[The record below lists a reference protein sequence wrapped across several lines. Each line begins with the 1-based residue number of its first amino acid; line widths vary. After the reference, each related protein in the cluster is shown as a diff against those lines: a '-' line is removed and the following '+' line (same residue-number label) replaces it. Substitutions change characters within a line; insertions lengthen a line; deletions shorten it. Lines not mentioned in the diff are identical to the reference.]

1 MEAVH
6 GFHVFWDVQP
16 AVCKVVE
23 WFDRENMTP
32 EGVETTR
39 FDESIISEE
48 HPWEDELKC
57 NLCIHVEDNA
67 HKVMILFL
75 SDELFLCEFIV
86 LVVLIHED
94 VMKREDEVRG

>member
-23 WFDRENMTP
+23 WFDCENMTP

-67 HKVMILFL
+67 HQVILFL

>member
-23 WFDRENMTP
+23 WFDRKNMTP

-67 HKVMILFL
+67 HQVILFL